1 MKHLFTTQLLNC
13 ATIWLYLPVC
23 DYYYFN
29 LRLTFARVE
38 TMNIK
43 TKDRRDTWRDV
54 MLTVGTLGIMVSVF
68 MLMLSV
74 ITTIK
79 IAKVTI
85 LGLLLLSS
93 IAFYKGMDPKLQK
106 RLKDTVKVN
115 VDEYWQKLN
124 SFRQVAL
131 QR

>member
-1 MKHLFTTQLLNC
+1 
-13 ATIWLYLPVC
+13 
-23 DYYYFN
+23 
-29 LRLTFARVE
+29 
-38 TMNIK
+38 MNIK

-54 MLTVGTLGIMVSVF
+54 MLTVGTLGIMASVF
-68 MLMLSV
+68 MLLLSA

-106 RLKDTVKVN
+106 RLKDTVKIN